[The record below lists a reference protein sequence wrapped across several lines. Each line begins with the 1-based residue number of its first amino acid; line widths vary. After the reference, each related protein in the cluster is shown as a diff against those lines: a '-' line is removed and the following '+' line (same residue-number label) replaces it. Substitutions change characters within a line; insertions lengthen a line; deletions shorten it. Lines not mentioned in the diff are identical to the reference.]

1 MQSQITAY
9 NEHML
14 QRNNQLAES
23 GEKNPVVQTADKNLA
38 EMRTVI
44 SGSMDNYI
52 KNLRLRLD
60 RTRAVEHQIN
70 TEIQAVPKQE
80 KMALSIIRQQ
90 SIKEALYTFL
100 LNKREENA
108 LQLAVTEANIRV
120 VESPFGSNAPIA
132 PHSTT
137 FLLAALAV
145 GLAIPLGIHLLLMQ
159 WNTSFRGRK
168 DI

>member
-1 MQSQITAY
+1 
-9 NEHML
+9 
-14 QRNNQLAES
+14 
-23 GEKNPVVQTADKNLA
+23 
-38 EMRTVI
+38 MRTVI

-100 LNKREENA
+100 LNKREEK
-108 LQLAVTEANIRV
+108 R
-120 VESPFGSNAPIA
+120 
-132 PHSTT
+132 
-137 FLLAALAV
+137 
-145 GLAIPLGIHLLLMQ
+145 
-159 WNTSFRGRK
+159 TSVSCNRG
-168 DI
+168 